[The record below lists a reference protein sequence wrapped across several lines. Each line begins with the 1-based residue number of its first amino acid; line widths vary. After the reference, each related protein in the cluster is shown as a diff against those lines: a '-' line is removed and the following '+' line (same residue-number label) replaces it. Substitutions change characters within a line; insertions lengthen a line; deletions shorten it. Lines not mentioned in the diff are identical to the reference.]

1 MSSVVF
7 NANTTQQQQSQN
19 SIEQLFPTTIG
30 GATKMYQR
38 YQHIMPAPEQHQQQ
52 QSNLKS
58 SNGLTIKT
66 RKYTPRGMALAT
78 STAATTATAT
88 AATTMPYNVDQSQS
102 VQRRNARERN
112 RVKQVN
118 NSFARLRQHIP
129 QSIIADLTKGGG
141 RGPHKKISKVDTLRI
156 AVEYIRRLQDLVD
169 DLNGGATTA
178 ATATTAGNHLNLCLD
193 ETSCNSSSS
202 SSSSSTHSSSNS
214 SHHIYSYN
222 NHSNHSS
229 SHSSSNHSNNLL
241 QQQQQLQRQQ
251 FPNNPLTPIT
261 LNGNHLLQP
270 FAATQQLQQQL
281 LQQHQQQQQQHQLQ
295 QLQQQQ
301 QQQPQLATT
310 TTGACHS
317 PTSSFNSSMSFDSG
331 TYEAAPQQ
339 LSPPAP
345 ASSSS
350 SSSSNS
356 SSSAA
361 LDAQLQLKFEPY
373 EHFQL
378 DEEDCTPDDEE
389 ILDYISLW
397 QEQ

>member
-1 MSSVVF
+1 MSSSVLIPSDV
-7 NANTTQQQQSQN
+7 
-19 SIEQLFPTTIG
+19 FPTTINT
-30 GATKMYQR
+30 ATKIFR
-38 YQHIMPAPEQHQQQ
+38 YQHLMPAPNP
-52 QSNLKS
+52 SNAPGS
-58 SNGLTIKT
+58 ASAMPIKT
-66 RKYTPRGMALAT
+66 RKYTPRGMAGVLAR
-78 STAATTATAT
+78 SSSGSNEGSSSCSPGSSPA
-88 AATTMPYNVDQSQS
+88 PYSVDQSQS

-169 DLNGGATTA
+169 DLNGGPSNASA
-178 ATATTAGNHLNLCLD
+178 SASAMSQLQLCLD
-193 ETSCNSSSS
+193 E
-202 SSSSSTHSSSNS
+202 
-214 SHHIYSYN
+214 
-222 NHSNHSS
+222 SS
-229 SHSSSNHSNNLL
+229 SHSSSSSSCSSSNLYYQNGGSTANTASTTPATNPL

-251 FPNNPLTPIT
+251 FPHQPLTPIS
-261 LNGNHLLQP
+261 LNSNLTEVGVTG
-270 FAATQQLQQQL
+270 AATG
-281 LQQHQQQQQQHQLQ
+281 
-295 QLQQQQ
+295 
-301 QQQPQLATT
+301 AT
-310 TTGACHS
+310 S

-339 LSPPAP
+339 LSAH
-345 ASSSS
+345 
-350 SSSSNS
+350 
-356 SSSAA
+356 
-361 LDAQLQLKFEPY
+361 LDHLDLDGGEAHGHGHSQLQLKFEPY

>member
-7 NANTTQQQQSQN
+7 NVGGKNA
-19 SIEQLFPTTIG
+19 IDLFPTTIG
-30 GATKMYQR
+30 GATKMYR
-38 YQHIMPAPEQHQQQ
+38 YQHIMPAPD
-52 QSNLKS
+52 LKTS
-58 SNGLTIKT
+58 PITTTTTAATGSVALIKT
-66 RKYTPRGMALAT
+66 RKYVPRGMLLANAT
-78 STAATTATAT
+78 SASSTSSNSSSNSGSNSNSGNSTISTICCNSTS
-88 AATTMPYNVDQSQS
+88 PYNVDQSQS

-169 DLNGGATTA
+169 DLNGGP
-178 ATATTAGNHLNLCLD
+178 GSNNNSSSICNQLNLCLD
-193 ETSCNSSSS
+193 ETS
-202 SSSSSTHSSSNS
+202 SNS
-214 SHHIYSYN
+214 SQ
-222 NHSNHSS
+222 S
-229 SHSSSNHSNNLL
+229 SHSSVCSSSSQQHQQQLQQQQQQQQQQHHLYYTSALLSTATPTPL

-251 FPNNPLTPIT
+251 FPNNPLTPIS
-261 LNGNHLLQP
+261 LNGNSSNTNNNNTNSVQQT
-270 FAATQQLQQQL
+270 AAG
-281 LQQHQQQQQQHQLQ
+281 
-295 QLQQQQ
+295 
-301 QQQPQLATT
+301 ATGT
-310 TTGACHS
+310 AVAASACHS

-339 LSPPAP
+339 LSPNVP
-345 ASSSS
+345 
-350 SSSSNS
+350 
-356 SSSAA
+356 
-361 LDAQLQLKFEPY
+361 QLKFEPY

>member
-7 NANTTQQQQSQN
+7 NTSAVTVGKAGD
-19 SIEQLFPTTIG
+19 LFPTTASSKI
-30 GATKMYQR
+30 YR
-38 YQHIMPAPEQHQQQ
+38 YQHIMPAPEQKM
-52 QSNLKS
+52 QSQATNS
-58 SNGLTIKT
+58 SSSTPGGGGGLIKT
-66 RKYTPRGMALAT
+66 RKYTPRGMALANASSCASST
-78 STAATTATAT
+78 SSSSCSSSNSTS
-88 AATTMPYNVDQSQS
+88 PYNVDQSQS

-169 DLNGGATTA
+169 DLNGGPSPTSMMSASA
-178 ATATTAGNHLNLCLD
+178 MAQLNLCLD
-193 ETSCNSSSS
+193 ETSSNSSTASSSS
-202 SSSSSTHSSSNS
+202 GSSTSASSSLATQQQQLYYISAAAAAAATAATPTA
-214 SHHIYSYN
+214 
-222 NHSNHSS
+222 
-229 SHSSSNHSNNLL
+229 L

-251 FPNNPLTPIT
+251 YPNHPLTPIT
-261 LNGNHLLQP
+261 LN
-270 FAATQQLQQQL
+270 AAGAAANGVAAAA
-281 LQQHQQQQQQHQLQ
+281 
-295 QLQQQQ
+295 
-301 QQQPQLATT
+301 ATT
-310 TTGACHS
+310 TCHS

-339 LSPPAP
+339 LSPPMTGA
-345 ASSSS
+345 AVAA
-350 SSSSNS
+350 
-356 SSSAA
+356 SAA
-361 LDAQLQLKFEPY
+361 MDAQLQLKFEPY

>member
-1 MSSVVF
+1 IKRINNSNNNNMSSSV
-7 NANTTQQQQSQN
+7 
-19 SIEQLFPTTIG
+19 IDLFPTTINS
-30 GATKMYQR
+30 ASKAFR
-38 YQHIMPAPEQHQQQ
+38 YQHIMPAPSPTSNQNQNQNPS
-52 QSNLKS
+52 QSPAQ
-58 SNGLTIKT
+58 IKT
-66 RKYTPRGMALAT
+66 RKYTPRGMALA
-78 STAATTATAT
+78 SAGSSPA
-88 AATTMPYNVDQSQS
+88 PYNVDQSQS

-169 DLNGGATTA
+169 DLNGGPSVSQTVSQ
-178 ATATTAGNHLNLCLD
+178 LQLCLD
-193 ETSCNSSSS
+193 E
-202 SSSSSTHSSSNS
+202 
-214 SHHIYSYN
+214 
-222 NHSNHSS
+222 SS
-229 SHSSSNHSNNLL
+229 SHSSGSSSCSSSGHNLYYPAMNPAAAAAAASAAANPL

-251 FPNNPLTPIT
+251 FPHQPLTAIS
-261 LNGNHLLQP
+261 LNSNV
-270 FAATQQLQQQL
+270 AASNLVTTT
-281 LQQHQQQQQQHQLQ
+281 
-295 QLQQQQ
+295 
-301 QQQPQLATT
+301 PVGATT
-310 TTGACHS
+310 SCHS

-339 LSPPAP
+339 LGSH
-345 ASSSS
+345 
-350 SSSSNS
+350 
-356 SSSAA
+356 
-361 LDAQLQLKFEPY
+361 LDLDLDTEGHSHSHSHSHSQLQMKFEPY

>member
-7 NANTTQQQQSQN
+7 NANAVGKSQIQN
-19 SIEQLFPTTIG
+19 AIELFPTTIG

-38 YQHIMPAPEQHQQQ
+38 YQHIMPAPEQKLGPGPGAGAATGAGAGAGAGTGVGI
-52 QSNLKS
+52 NS
-58 SNGLTIKT
+58 SLAIKT
-66 RKYTPRGMALAT
+66 RKYTPRGSQSCSSASSSSSSL
-78 STAATTATAT
+78 S
-88 AATTMPYNVDQSQS
+88 PYNVDQSQS

-129 QSIIADLTKGGG
+129 QTIIADLTKGGG

-169 DLNGGATTA
+169 DLNGGPSATSGSSSSSNSNSTQF
-178 ATATTAGNHLNLCLD
+178 NLCLD
-193 ETSCNSSSS
+193 ETS
-202 SSSSSTHSSSNS
+202 SSSTASSSVS
-214 SHHIYSYN
+214 SLGHNLYY
-222 NHSNHSS
+222 SS
-229 SHSSSNHSNNLL
+229 SLLATASASASASATATPTPL

-251 FPNNPLTPIT
+251 FPNHPLTPIS
-261 LNGNHLLQP
+261 LNASNGIGMGIGIGAT
-270 FAATQQLQQQL
+270 AANS
-281 LQQHQQQQQQHQLQ
+281 
-295 QLQQQQ
+295 
-301 QQQPQLATT
+301 
-310 TTGACHS
+310 ACHS

-339 LSPPAP
+339 LSPPVANSTSP
-345 ASSSS
+345 ATTAS
-350 SSSSNS
+350 
-356 SSSAA
+356 

>member
-1 MSSVVF
+1 
-7 NANTTQQQQSQN
+7 
-19 SIEQLFPTTIG
+19 
-30 GATKMYQR
+30 
-38 YQHIMPAPEQHQQQ
+38 MPAPEQKM
-52 QSNLKS
+52 QSQATVTGG
-58 SNGLTIKT
+58 GLIKT
-66 RKYTPRGMALAT
+66 RKYTPRGMALANASSGSGSSSSSSSSSSSHST
-78 STAATTATAT
+78 S
-88 AATTMPYNVDQSQS
+88 PYNVDQSQS

-169 DLNGGATTA
+169 DLNGGPSPKTSMMTA
-178 ATATTAGNHLNLCLD
+178 QLNLCLD
-193 ETSCNSSSS
+193 ETSSNSSSS
-202 SSSSSTHSSSNS
+202 SSSGSSTSGSSMATQQQLYYMSAAAAAAATP
-214 SHHIYSYN
+214 
-222 NHSNHSS
+222 
-229 SHSSSNHSNNLL
+229 L

-261 LNGNHLLQP
+261 LNGG
-270 FAATQQLQQQL
+270 AAVATVGATGGAIAAVNG
-281 LQQHQQQQQQHQLQ
+281 
-295 QLQQQQ
+295 
-301 QQQPQLATT
+301 ATT
-310 TTGACHS
+310 TCHS

-339 LSPPAP
+339 LSPPMP
-345 ASSSS
+345 PSSV
-350 SSSSNS
+350 
-356 SSSAA
+356 AA
-361 LDAQLQLKFEPY
+361 AAMEAQLQLKFEPY

>member
-7 NANTTQQQQSQN
+7 NTNAVGKAGD
-19 SIEQLFPTTIG
+19 LFPTTASSKI
-30 GATKMYQR
+30 YR
-38 YQHIMPAPEQHQQQ
+38 YQHIMPAPEQK
-52 QSNLKS
+52 SNS
-58 SNGLTIKT
+58 APGAGGGGGLIKT
-66 RKYTPRGMALAT
+66 RKYTPRGMALANASSSASST
-78 STAATTATAT
+78 SSCSSSNSTS
-88 AATTMPYNVDQSQS
+88 PYNVDQSQS

-169 DLNGGATTA
+169 DLNGGPSNTSMMSASA
-178 ATATTAGNHLNLCLD
+178 MAQLNLCLD
-193 ETSCNSSSS
+193 ETSSNSSSAS
-202 SSSSSTHSSSNS
+202 SSSGSSTSASSLATQQQQQQLYYISAAAAAATPT
-214 SHHIYSYN
+214 
-222 NHSNHSS
+222 
-229 SHSSSNHSNNLL
+229 LPTAL

-251 FPNNPLTPIT
+251 FPNHPLTPIT
-261 LNGNHLLQP
+261 LNGAGAA
-270 FAATQQLQQQL
+270 AATGVAAT
-281 LQQHQQQQQQHQLQ
+281 
-295 QLQQQQ
+295 
-301 QQQPQLATT
+301 ATT
-310 TTGACHS
+310 TTCHS

-339 LSPPAP
+339 LSPPMTT
-345 ASSSS
+345 SSSLNPS
-350 SSSSNS
+350 GGTA
-356 SSSAA
+356 SAM
-361 LDAQLQLKFEPY
+361 DAQLQLKFEPY

>member
-7 NANTTQQQQSQN
+7 NANAVGKSQQQQQLQLQN
-19 SIEQLFPTTIG
+19 AIELFPTTIG

-38 YQHIMPAPEQHQQQ
+38 YQHIMPAPEQGSKDMSIV
-52 QSNLKS
+52 SNPTGG
-58 SNGLTIKT
+58 NLTIKT
-66 RKYTPRGMALAT
+66 RKYTPRAMALGT
-78 STAATTATAT
+78 TTTAPTSGNSSCS
-88 AATTMPYNVDQSQS
+88 TTSSSLSSSSSSISPYNVDQSQS

-169 DLNGGATTA
+169 DLNGGPSSASS
-178 ATATTAGNHLNLCLD
+178 NNLPQLNLCLD
-193 ETSCNSSSS
+193 ETSSQ
-202 SSSSSTHSSSNS
+202 SSNS
-214 SHHIYSYN
+214 SA
-222 NHSNHSS
+222 SS
-229 SHSSSNHSNNLL
+229 SVSSSLDRHHLYYSSSLLASATPTSTPTPTPL

-251 FPNNPLTPIT
+251 FPNHPLTPIS
-261 LNGNHLLQP
+261 LNATTIPLTTGST
-270 FAATQQLQQQL
+270 AAMMMT
-281 LQQHQQQQQQHQLQ
+281 
-295 QLQQQQ
+295 
-301 QQQPQLATT
+301 TT
-310 TTGACHS
+310 TTGGNSNSTCHS

-339 LSPPAP
+339 LSPPVATS

-350 SSSSNS
+350 T
-356 SSSAA
+356 

>member
-7 NANTTQQQQSQN
+7 NATSAAAVGKTSQLPHAGD
-19 SIEQLFPTTIG
+19 LFPTTIG
-30 GATKMYQR
+30 AAASKMYR
-38 YQHIMPAPEQHQQQ
+38 YQHIMPAPEQKM
-52 QSNLKS
+52 QSQAVAGG
-58 SNGLTIKT
+58 GLIKT
-66 RKYTPRGMALAT
+66 RKYTPRGMALANASSSASSSSSSSSSSHST
-78 STAATTATAT
+78 S
-88 AATTMPYNVDQSQS
+88 PYNVDQSQS

-169 DLNGGATTA
+169 DLNGGPSPNSSMMTTQ
-178 ATATTAGNHLNLCLD
+178 LNLCLD
-193 ETSCNSSSS
+193 ETSSNSSSS
-202 SSSSSTHSSSNS
+202 SSSGSSTSGSSMATQQQLYYMSAAAAAAAATPA
-214 SHHIYSYN
+214 
-222 NHSNHSS
+222 
-229 SHSSSNHSNNLL
+229 LPTPL

-261 LNGNHLLQP
+261 LNGGAV
-270 FAATQQLQQQL
+270 AATGGAIAAVNG
-281 LQQHQQQQQQHQLQ
+281 
-295 QLQQQQ
+295 
-301 QQQPQLATT
+301 ATT
-310 TTGACHS
+310 TCHS

-339 LSPPAP
+339 LSPPMP
-345 ASSSS
+345 PSSV
-350 SSSSNS
+350 
-356 SSSAA
+356 AA
-361 LDAQLQLKFEPY
+361 AAMEAQLQLKFEPY

>member
-1 MSSVVF
+1 MSSSV
-7 NANTTQQQQSQN
+7 
-19 SIEQLFPTTIG
+19 IDLFPTTINT
-30 GATKMYQR
+30 ASKAFR
-38 YQHIMPAPEQHQQQ
+38 YQHIMPAPSPT
-52 QSNLKS
+52 SNQNQNQNS
-58 SNGLTIKT
+58 PAQIKT
-66 RKYTPRGMALAT
+66 RKYTPRGMALA
-78 STAATTATAT
+78 SAGSSPA
-88 AATTMPYNVDQSQS
+88 PYNVDQSQS

-169 DLNGGATTA
+169 DLNGGPSVSQTVTQ
-178 ATATTAGNHLNLCLD
+178 LQLCLD
-193 ETSCNSSSS
+193 E
-202 SSSSSTHSSSNS
+202 
-214 SHHIYSYN
+214 
-222 NHSNHSS
+222 SS
-229 SHSSSNHSNNLL
+229 SHSSGSSSCSSSGHNLYYPANPAVNPL

-251 FPNNPLTPIT
+251 FPHQPLTAIS
-261 LNGNHLLQP
+261 LNSNV
-270 FAATQQLQQQL
+270 AASNN
-281 LQQHQQQQQQHQLQ
+281 
-295 QLQQQQ
+295 
-301 QQQPQLATT
+301 ATT
-310 TTGACHS
+310 TPVGITATSCHS

-339 LSPPAP
+339 LGSH
-345 ASSSS
+345 
-350 SSSSNS
+350 
-356 SSSAA
+356 
-361 LDAQLQLKFEPY
+361 LDIDLDTETHSHSHSHSQLQMKFEPY

>member
-7 NANTTQQQQSQN
+7 NATSAAAVGKTSQLPHAGD
-19 SIEQLFPTTIG
+19 LFPTTIG
-30 GATKMYQR
+30 AAASKIYR
-38 YQHIMPAPEQHQQQ
+38 YQHIMPAPEQKM
-52 QSNLKS
+52 QSQAVAGG
-58 SNGLTIKT
+58 GLIKT
-66 RKYTPRGMALAT
+66 RKYTPRGMALANASSSASSSSSSSSSSHST
-78 STAATTATAT
+78 S
-88 AATTMPYNVDQSQS
+88 PYNVDQSQS

-169 DLNGGATTA
+169 DLNGGPSPNSSMMTTQ
-178 ATATTAGNHLNLCLD
+178 LNLCLD
-193 ETSCNSSSS
+193 ETSSNSSSS
-202 SSSSSTHSSSNS
+202 SSSGSSTSGSSMATQQQLYYMSAAAAAAAATPA
-214 SHHIYSYN
+214 
-222 NHSNHSS
+222 
-229 SHSSSNHSNNLL
+229 LPTPL

-261 LNGNHLLQP
+261 LNGGAV
-270 FAATQQLQQQL
+270 AATGGAIGAAVNG
-281 LQQHQQQQQQHQLQ
+281 
-295 QLQQQQ
+295 
-301 QQQPQLATT
+301 ATT
-310 TTGACHS
+310 TCHS

-339 LSPPAP
+339 LSPPMP
-345 ASSSS
+345 PTSV
-350 SSSSNS
+350 
-356 SSSAA
+356 AA
-361 LDAQLQLKFEPY
+361 AAMEAQLQLKFEPY

>member
-7 NANTTQQQQSQN
+7 NASAVGKNAA
-19 SIEQLFPTTIG
+19 ELFPTTIG
-30 GATKMYQR
+30 GASKMYR
-38 YQHIMPAPEQHQQQ
+38 YQHIMPAPE
-52 QSNLKS
+52 LKTS
-58 SNGLTIKT
+58 SSSGSSSGGASLIKT
-66 RKYTPRGMALAT
+66 RKYTPRGMALANASSGSSSSSSSSSSCCST
-78 STAATTATAT
+78 SS
-88 AATTMPYNVDQSQS
+88 PYNVDQSQS

-169 DLNGGATTA
+169 DLNGGPSSNSNGSCTMAQ
-178 ATATTAGNHLNLCLD
+178 LNLCLD
-193 ETSCNSSSS
+193 EETCSNSSSISSSS
-202 SSSSSTHSSSNS
+202 SSLGSQQLNHNLYYSSALLTAAATPTA
-214 SHHIYSYN
+214 
-222 NHSNHSS
+222 
-229 SHSSSNHSNNLL
+229 L

-251 FPNNPLTPIT
+251 FPHQPLTPIT
-261 LNGNHLLQP
+261 LNGNTLP
-270 FAATQQLQQQL
+270 T
-281 LQQHQQQQQQHQLQ
+281 
-295 QLQQQQ
+295 
-301 QQQPQLATT
+301 ATT
-310 TTGACHS
+310 TTAATAATTTTTTTGGCHS

-331 TYEAAPQQ
+331 TYEAQPQQ
-339 LSPPAP
+339 LSPPVAP
-345 ASSSS
+345 M
-350 SSSSNS
+350 
-356 SSSAA
+356 
-361 LDAQLQLKFEPY
+361 DAQLQLKFEPY

>member
-7 NANTTQQQQSQN
+7 NASAVGKNTA
-19 SIEQLFPTTIG
+19 ELFPTTIG
-30 GATKMYQR
+30 GATKMYR
-38 YQHIMPAPEQHQQQ
+38 YQHIMPAPE
-52 QSNLKS
+52 LKS
-58 SNGLTIKT
+58 SNGGAALIKT
-66 RKYTPRGMALAT
+66 RKYTPRGMALANA
-78 STAATTATAT
+78 SSSNSSNSSSSSSSCSS
-88 AATTMPYNVDQSQS
+88 PYNVDQSQS

-169 DLNGGATTA
+169 DLNGGPSANSCTPTA
-178 ATATTAGNHLNLCLD
+178 AQFNLCLD
-193 ETSCNSSSS
+193 ETSSQSSNSSSS
-202 SSSSSTHSSSNS
+202 SSVSSSASQQLAQQLYYSSA
-214 SHHIYSYN
+214 
-222 NHSNHSS
+222 
-229 SHSSSNHSNNLL
+229 LLTQAATPTAL

-251 FPNNPLTPIT
+251 YPNHPLTPIT
-261 LNGNHLLQP
+261 LNANTAQP
-270 FAATQQLQQQL
+270 ANAAMSSAATTNI
-281 LQQHQQQQQQHQLQ
+281 
-295 QLQQQQ
+295 
-301 QQQPQLATT
+301 A
-310 TTGACHS
+310 GGCHS

-331 TYEAAPQQ
+331 TYEAQPQQ
-339 LSPPAP
+339 LSPPV
-345 ASSSS
+345 
-350 SSSSNS
+350 
-356 SSSAA
+356 AA
-361 LDAQLQLKFEPY
+361 MDAQLQLKFEPY

>member
-1 MSSVVF
+1 MSSSVLIPSDV
-7 NANTTQQQQSQN
+7 
-19 SIEQLFPTTIG
+19 FPTTINT
-30 GATKMYQR
+30 ATKIFR
-38 YQHIMPAPEQHQQQ
+38 YQHLMPAP
-52 QSNLKS
+52 SPS
-58 SNGLTIKT
+58 SAPGGASAMPIKT
-66 RKYTPRGMALAT
+66 RKYTPRGMAGVLARSGSNG
-78 STAATTATAT
+78 STEGSSSCSPGSSPA
-88 AATTMPYNVDQSQS
+88 PYNVDQSQS

-169 DLNGGATTA
+169 DLNGGPSNASA
-178 ATATTAGNHLNLCLD
+178 SVSASAMSQLQLCLD
-193 ETSCNSSSS
+193 E
-202 SSSSSTHSSSNS
+202 
-214 SHHIYSYN
+214 
-222 NHSNHSS
+222 SS
-229 SHSSSNHSNNLL
+229 SHSSSSSSCSSSNLYYQNGGSTANTATTTVAATNPL

-251 FPNNPLTPIT
+251 FPHQPLTPIS
-261 LNGNHLLQP
+261 LNSNLAAVGVTG
-270 FAATQQLQQQL
+270 AATG
-281 LQQHQQQQQQHQLQ
+281 
-295 QLQQQQ
+295 
-301 QQQPQLATT
+301 AT
-310 TTGACHS
+310 S

-339 LSPPAP
+339 LSAH
-345 ASSSS
+345 
-350 SSSSNS
+350 
-356 SSSAA
+356 
-361 LDAQLQLKFEPY
+361 LDHLDLDGGEAHGHGHNHSQLQLKFEPY

>member
-7 NANTTQQQQSQN
+7 NASAVGKNAA
-19 SIEQLFPTTIG
+19 ELFPTTIG
-30 GATKMYQR
+30 GASKMYR
-38 YQHIMPAPEQHQQQ
+38 YQHIMPAPE
-52 QSNLKS
+52 LKTGS
-58 SNGLTIKT
+58 SSSSGGASLIKT
-66 RKYTPRGMALAT
+66 RKYTPRGMALANASSGSSSSSSSSSCCST
-78 STAATTATAT
+78 SS
-88 AATTMPYNVDQSQS
+88 PYNVDQSQS

-169 DLNGGATTA
+169 DLNGGPSSNSTGSCNMAQ
-178 ATATTAGNHLNLCLD
+178 LNLCLD
-193 ETSCNSSSS
+193 EETCSNSSSISSSS
-202 SSSSSTHSSSNS
+202 SSLGSQQLNHNLYYSSSLLTAAATPTA
-214 SHHIYSYN
+214 
-222 NHSNHSS
+222 
-229 SHSSSNHSNNLL
+229 L

-251 FPNNPLTPIT
+251 FPHQPLTPIT
-261 LNGNHLLQP
+261 LNGNTLP
-270 FAATQQLQQQL
+270 TA
-281 LQQHQQQQQQHQLQ
+281 
-295 QLQQQQ
+295 
-301 QQQPQLATT
+301 ATT
-310 TTGACHS
+310 TTAATAAAATTTTTTTGGCHS

-331 TYEAAPQQ
+331 TYEAQPQQ
-339 LSPPAP
+339 LSPPVAP
-345 ASSSS
+345 M
-350 SSSSNS
+350 
-356 SSSAA
+356 
-361 LDAQLQLKFEPY
+361 DAQLQLKFEPY

>member
-1 MSSVVF
+1 NQKIQIERQRAAMSSSV
-7 NANTTQQQQSQN
+7 
-19 SIEQLFPTTIG
+19 IDLFPTTINT
-30 GATKMYQR
+30 AAKVFR
-38 YQHIMPAPEQHQQQ
+38 YQHIMPAPSPN
-52 QSNLKS
+52 SNS
-58 SNGLTIKT
+58 HSHPGNQNNPAGMPIKT
-66 RKYTPRGMALAT
+66 RKYTPRGMALARSDGASSPA
-78 STAATTATAT
+78 STA
-88 AATTMPYNVDQSQS
+88 PYNVDQSQS

-169 DLNGGATTA
+169 DLNGGPSTANATISQ
-178 ATATTAGNHLNLCLD
+178 LQLCLD
-193 ETSCNSSSS
+193 ESSSHSSS
-202 SSSSSTHSSSNS
+202 SSSSSTTGSSSG
-214 SHHIYSYN
+214 H
-222 NHSNHSS
+222 
-229 SHSSSNHSNNLL
+229 NLYYPQQQQSGSMTTNPL

-251 FPNNPLTPIT
+251 FPHQPLTPISMNSN
-261 LNGNHLLQP
+261 LAG
-270 FAATQQLQQQL
+270 ATVGQQ
-281 LQQHQQQQQQHQLQ
+281 
-295 QLQQQQ
+295 
-301 QQQPQLATT
+301 
-310 TTGACHS
+310 TGASASANGQTCHS

-339 LSPPAP
+339 LSAHLDID
-345 ASSSS
+345 
-350 SSSSNS
+350 
-356 SSSAA
+356 
-361 LDAQLQLKFEPY
+361 LDAETHSHSHTHPHSQLQLKFEPY

>member
-7 NANTTQQQQSQN
+7 NATSAAAVGKTSQLPHAGD
-19 SIEQLFPTTIG
+19 LFPTTIG
-30 GATKMYQR
+30 AAASKMYR
-38 YQHIMPAPEQHQQQ
+38 YQHIMPAPEQKM
-52 QSNLKS
+52 QSQAVAGG
-58 SNGLTIKT
+58 GLIKT
-66 RKYTPRGMALAT
+66 RKYTPRGMALANASSSASSSSSSSSSSHST
-78 STAATTATAT
+78 S
-88 AATTMPYNVDQSQS
+88 PYNVDQSQS

-169 DLNGGATTA
+169 DLNGGPSPNSSMMTTQ
-178 ATATTAGNHLNLCLD
+178 LNLCLD
-193 ETSCNSSSS
+193 ETSSNSSSS
-202 SSSSSTHSSSNS
+202 SSSGSCTSGSSMATQQQLYYMSAAAAAAAATPA
-214 SHHIYSYN
+214 
-222 NHSNHSS
+222 
-229 SHSSSNHSNNLL
+229 LPTPL

-261 LNGNHLLQP
+261 LNGGAV
-270 FAATQQLQQQL
+270 AATGGAIGAAVNG
-281 LQQHQQQQQQHQLQ
+281 
-295 QLQQQQ
+295 
-301 QQQPQLATT
+301 ATT
-310 TTGACHS
+310 TCHS

-339 LSPPAP
+339 LSPPMP
-345 ASSSS
+345 PTSV
-350 SSSSNS
+350 
-356 SSSAA
+356 AA
-361 LDAQLQLKFEPY
+361 AAMEAQLQLKFEPY

>member
-7 NANTTQQQQSQN
+7 NASAVGKNAA
-19 SIEQLFPTTIG
+19 ELFPTTIG
-30 GATKMYQR
+30 GASKMYR
-38 YQHIMPAPEQHQQQ
+38 YQHIMPAPE
-52 QSNLKS
+52 LKTSGNGS
-58 SNGLTIKT
+58 SNGSLIKT
-66 RKYTPRGMALAT
+66 RKYTPRGMALANASSGSSSSSSSSSSCCST
-78 STAATTATAT
+78 SS
-88 AATTMPYNVDQSQS
+88 PYNVDQSQS

-169 DLNGGATTA
+169 DLNGGPSSN
-178 ATATTAGNHLNLCLD
+178 GNNYNVAQLNLCLD
-193 ETSCNSSSS
+193 EEETCSNSSSISSSS
-202 SSSSSTHSSSNS
+202 SSLGSQQLGHNLYYSSALLTGAGTP
-214 SHHIYSYN
+214 IPTPTPTA
-222 NHSNHSS
+222 
-229 SHSSSNHSNNLL
+229 L

-251 FPNNPLTPIT
+251 FPHQPLTPIT
-261 LNGNHLLQP
+261 LNGNTL
-270 FAATQQLQQQL
+270 A
-281 LQQHQQQQQQHQLQ
+281 
-295 QLQQQQ
+295 
-301 QQQPQLATT
+301 ATT
-310 TTGACHS
+310 TTPAAAAATTTATTTTTTTGGCHS

-331 TYEAAPQQ
+331 TYEAQPQQ
-339 LSPPAP
+339 LSPPVAP
-345 ASSSS
+345 M
-350 SSSSNS
+350 
-356 SSSAA
+356 
-361 LDAQLQLKFEPY
+361 DAQLQLKFEPY

>member
-1 MSSVVF
+1 INNRNSSNENIIMSSSVLIP
-7 NANTTQQQQSQN
+7 SD
-19 SIEQLFPTTIG
+19 LFPTTINT
-30 GATKMYQR
+30 ATKIFR
-38 YQHIMPAPEQHQQQ
+38 YQHIMPAP
-52 QSNLKS
+52 SPNPNPSS
-58 SNGLTIKT
+58 SNPGNASAMPIKT
-66 RKYTPRGMALAT
+66 RKSSPA
-78 STAATTATAT
+78 
-88 AATTMPYNVDQSQS
+88 PYNVDQSQS

-169 DLNGGATTA
+169 DLNGGPSNASA
-178 ATATTAGNHLNLCLD
+178 SASAMSQLQLCLD
-193 ETSCNSSSS
+193 E
-202 SSSSSTHSSSNS
+202 
-214 SHHIYSYN
+214 
-222 NHSNHSS
+222 SS
-229 SHSSSNHSNNLL
+229 SHSSSSSSCSSSNLYYQNGGGGSTATSNPL

-251 FPNNPLTPIT
+251 FPHQPLTPIS
-261 LNGNHLLQP
+261 LNSNLAAAAAVGGVTG
-270 FAATQQLQQQL
+270 AATG
-281 LQQHQQQQQQHQLQ
+281 
-295 QLQQQQ
+295 
-301 QQQPQLATT
+301 AT
-310 TTGACHS
+310 S

-339 LSPPAP
+339 LSAH
-345 ASSSS
+345 
-350 SSSSNS
+350 
-356 SSSAA
+356 
-361 LDAQLQLKFEPY
+361 LDHLELDGGEGHGHGHGHSQLQLKFEPY

>member
-1 MSSVVF
+1 TMSSVVF
-7 NANTTQQQQSQN
+7 NASAVGKSQLA
-19 SIEQLFPTTIG
+19 SAGDLFPTTIL
-30 GATKMYQR
+30 GAASKIYR
-38 YQHIMPAPEQHQQQ
+38 YQHIMPAPEQQQQQHQQQ
-52 QSNLKS
+52 KM
-58 SNGLTIKT
+58 NGGGLIKT
-66 RKYTPRGMALAT
+66 RKYTPRGMALANASGGSSST
-78 STAATTATAT
+78 SSCSSSNSTS
-88 AATTMPYNVDQSQS
+88 PYNVDQSQS

-169 DLNGGATTA
+169 DLNGGPSTNASMSTA
-178 ATATTAGNHLNLCLD
+178 QLNLCLD

-202 SSSSSTHSSSNS
+202 SSSSSSISGHSSLAAHQQHQQQHQQQQQQALYYS
-214 SHHIYSYN
+214 SA
-222 NHSNHSS
+222 
-229 SHSSSNHSNNLL
+229 LLAAAATTTPTAL

-251 FPNNPLTPIT
+251 FPNHPLTPIT
-261 LNGNHLLQP
+261 LNGNMQAT
-270 FAATQQLQQQL
+270 AAGTAAG
-281 LQQHQQQQQQHQLQ
+281 
-295 QLQQQQ
+295 
-301 QQQPQLATT
+301 ATAAVAAAAST
-310 TTGACHS
+310 TANSSSGCHS

-339 LSPPAP
+339 LSPPL
-345 ASSSS
+345 ASA
-350 SSSSNS
+350 
-356 SSSAA
+356 SADGASA

>member
-7 NANTTQQQQSQN
+7 NATSAAAVGKTSQLPHAGD
-19 SIEQLFPTTIG
+19 LFPTTIG
-30 GATKMYQR
+30 AAASKMYR
-38 YQHIMPAPEQHQQQ
+38 YQHIMPAPEQKM
-52 QSNLKS
+52 QSQAVAGG
-58 SNGLTIKT
+58 GLIKT
-66 RKYTPRGMALAT
+66 RKYTPRGMALANASSSASSSSSSSSSSHST
-78 STAATTATAT
+78 S
-88 AATTMPYNVDQSQS
+88 PYNVDQSQS

-169 DLNGGATTA
+169 DLNGGPSPNSSMMTTQ
-178 ATATTAGNHLNLCLD
+178 LNLCLD
-193 ETSCNSSSS
+193 ETSSNSSSS
-202 SSSSSTHSSSNS
+202 SSSGSSTSGSSMATQQQLYYMSAAAAAAAATPA
-214 SHHIYSYN
+214 
-222 NHSNHSS
+222 
-229 SHSSSNHSNNLL
+229 LPTPL

-261 LNGNHLLQP
+261 LNGGAV
-270 FAATQQLQQQL
+270 AATGGAIGAAVNG
-281 LQQHQQQQQQHQLQ
+281 
-295 QLQQQQ
+295 
-301 QQQPQLATT
+301 ATT
-310 TTGACHS
+310 TCHS

-339 LSPPAP
+339 LSPPMP
-345 ASSSS
+345 PTSV
-350 SSSSNS
+350 
-356 SSSAA
+356 AA
-361 LDAQLQLKFEPY
+361 AAMEAQLQLKFEPY

>member
-7 NANTTQQQQSQN
+7 NASAVGKNAA
-19 SIEQLFPTTIG
+19 ELFPTTIG
-30 GATKMYQR
+30 GATKMFR
-38 YQHIMPAPEQHQQQ
+38 YQHIMPAPE
-52 QSNLKS
+52 LKS
-58 SNGLTIKT
+58 SNGGVGGGGGGGAALIKT
-66 RKYTPRGMALAT
+66 RKYTPRGMALANA
-78 STAATTATAT
+78 SSSNSSNSSSSSSSCSS
-88 AATTMPYNVDQSQS
+88 PYNVDQSQS

-169 DLNGGATTA
+169 DLNGGPSTNSCTPTA
-178 ATATTAGNHLNLCLD
+178 AQFNLCLD
-193 ETSCNSSSS
+193 ETSSQSSNSSSS
-202 SSSSSTHSSSNS
+202 STASSSASQQLAQQLYYSSALLTQANATATPTA
-214 SHHIYSYN
+214 
-222 NHSNHSS
+222 
-229 SHSSSNHSNNLL
+229 L

-251 FPNNPLTPIT
+251 YPNHPLTPIT
-261 LNGNHLLQP
+261 LNANNAQTAIP
-270 FAATQQLQQQL
+270 
-281 LQQHQQQQQQHQLQ
+281 
-295 QLQQQQ
+295 
-301 QQQPQLATT
+301 ATT
-310 TTGACHS
+310 TTTTTSSMMSSTATTNIAGGCHS

-331 TYEAAPQQ
+331 TYEAQPQQ
-339 LSPPAP
+339 LSPPV
-345 ASSSS
+345 
-350 SSSSNS
+350 
-356 SSSAA
+356 AA
-361 LDAQLQLKFEPY
+361 MDAQLQLKFEPY

>member
-7 NANTTQQQQSQN
+7 NANAVGKTQLQN
-19 SIEQLFPTTIG
+19 AIELFPTTIG

-38 YQHIMPAPEQHQQQ
+38 YQHIMPAPEQKM
-52 QSNLKS
+52 SAGMGTGMGTGAN
-58 SNGLTIKT
+58 NAGNLTIKT
-66 RKYTPRGMALAT
+66 RKYTPRGMAT
-78 STAATTATAT
+78 SGSNSFSTGSVGSSGSSTSSSGSLGSTS
-88 AATTMPYNVDQSQS
+88 PYNVDQSQS

-129 QSIIADLTKGGG
+129 QTIIADLTKGGG

-169 DLNGGATTA
+169 DLNGGPSATSGSSNNNMA
-178 ATATTAGNHLNLCLD
+178 QQLNLCLD
-193 ETSCNSSSS
+193 ETSSQSSQSSASSSVSSLAHNLYYS
-202 SSSSSTHSSSNS
+202 SSLLATPTPTATPTA
-214 SHHIYSYN
+214 
-222 NHSNHSS
+222 
-229 SHSSSNHSNNLL
+229 L

-251 FPNNPLTPIT
+251 FPNHPLTPISLNATATGAGATAST
-261 LNGNHLLQP
+261 LMM
-270 FAATQQLQQQL
+270 TT
-281 LQQHQQQQQQHQLQ
+281 
-295 QLQQQQ
+295 
-301 QQQPQLATT
+301 TT
-310 TTGACHS
+310 TTGLGNLNSACHS

-339 LSPPAP
+339 LSPPVPLNSTSSAS

-350 SSSSNS
+350 SS

>member
-7 NANTTQQQQSQN
+7 NATSAAAVGKTSQLPHAGD
-19 SIEQLFPTTIG
+19 LFPTTIG
-30 GATKMYQR
+30 AAASKMYR
-38 YQHIMPAPEQHQQQ
+38 YQHIMPAPEQKM
-52 QSNLKS
+52 QSQAVAGG
-58 SNGLTIKT
+58 GLIKT
-66 RKYTPRGMALAT
+66 RKYTPRGMALANASSSASSSSSSSSSSHST
-78 STAATTATAT
+78 S
-88 AATTMPYNVDQSQS
+88 PYNVDQSQS

-169 DLNGGATTA
+169 DLNGGPSPNSSMMTTQ
-178 ATATTAGNHLNLCLD
+178 LNLCLD
-193 ETSCNSSSS
+193 ETSSNSSSS
-202 SSSSSTHSSSNS
+202 SSSGSSTSGSSMATQQQLYYMSAAAAAAAATPA
-214 SHHIYSYN
+214 
-222 NHSNHSS
+222 
-229 SHSSSNHSNNLL
+229 LPTPL

-261 LNGNHLLQP
+261 LNGGAV
-270 FAATQQLQQQL
+270 AATGGAIGAAVNG
-281 LQQHQQQQQQHQLQ
+281 
-295 QLQQQQ
+295 
-301 QQQPQLATT
+301 ATT
-310 TTGACHS
+310 TCHS

-339 LSPPAP
+339 LSPPMP
-345 ASSSS
+345 PT
-350 SSSSNS
+350 
-356 SSSAA
+356 AA
-361 LDAQLQLKFEPY
+361 AMEAQLQLKFEPY